1 MSNFNLIT
9 MEYLFIQRPDD
20 REKIMEFL
28 GNFKKNSKQELV
40 THYNSSV
47 KTGIVGVHAQAQML
61 VALNNAFGATFGKS
75 PIKIE
80 ENIIISLTGKIELIG
95 EDWQYSNNRKTI

>member
-1 MSNFNLIT
+1 
-9 MEYLFIQRPDD
+9 MEFLFIQRPGD

-28 GNFKKNSKQELV
+28 GTFKKNSKQELV

-47 KTGIVGVHAQAQML
+47 TTGIVGVHTQAQML
-61 VALNNAFGATFGKS
+61 VALHNAFGATFGKS

-95 EDWQYSNNRKTI
+95 EEWQYINNSKTI

>member
-1 MSNFNLIT
+1 MSNFNLLA
-9 MEYLFIQRPDD
+9 MEYLFIQRPGD
-20 REKIMEFL
+20 REKIMELL
-28 GNFKKNSKQELV
+28 GNFKKNSKQELI
-40 THYNSSV
+40 TQYNSSV

-80 ENIIISLTGKIELIG
+80 DNIISLTGKIELIG
-95 EDWQYSNNRKTI
+95 EDWQYSNNPKGK

>member
-1 MSNFNLIT
+1 MSNFNLIA
-9 MEYLFIQRPDD
+9 MEYLFIQRTDD
-20 REKIMEFL
+20 REKIMGFL

-47 KTGIVGVHAQAQML
+47 TTGIVGVHAQAQML

-80 ENIIISLTGKIELIG
+80 DNIIISLTGKIELIG
-95 EDWQYSNNRKTI
+95 EDWQYINNPKTV

>member
-1 MSNFNLIT
+1 MSNFNLLA
-9 MEYLFIQRPDD
+9 MEYLFIQRPGD
-20 REKIMEFL
+20 REKIMELL
-28 GNFKKNSKQELV
+28 GNFKKNSKQELI
-40 THYNSSV
+40 TQYNSSV

-80 ENIIISLTGKIELIG
+80 DNIIISLTGKIELIG
-95 EDWQYSNNRKTI
+95 EDWQYSNNPKGK

>member
-1 MSNFNLIT
+1 

-47 KTGIVGVHAQAQML
+47 TTGIVGVHAQAQML
-61 VALNNAFGATFGKS
+61 VALNNAFEATFGKS

-80 ENIIISLTGKIELIG
+80 NNIIISLTEKIELIG
-95 EDWQYSNNRKTI
+95 VEWQYINKPKTE